1 MVSPDKDE
9 AHSSYAESRKKELL
23 GFGLDHARYAMW
35 TFWIWMGYG
44 GIVVGFV
51 ICISVWKNSGYFELP
66 FPLVVFFVTPIFAM
80 LTLIG
85 TAVHHAL
92 KVQQD
97 TPNKDAPSNN
107 HLQSQINR
115 LTARMDKR
123 SDEENKGN

>member
-9 AHSSYAESRKKELL
+9 ADSSYAESRKKELL
-23 GFGLDHARYAMW
+23 GFGLAHARYVMW
-35 TFWIWMGYG
+35 AFCGWMIYG
-44 GIVVGFV
+44 AIVVVGV

-92 KVQQD
+92 KAQQD
-97 TPNKDAPSNN
+97 APNKDGPSNN

-115 LTARMDKR
+115 LTDRIDKR
-123 SDEENKGN
+123 AGREKREN